1 MGRNSAT
8 YAYAR
13 GEGEGSGKGPSM
25 RRRETNSLSSLSSLF
40 SDKAMKPQGKKKGGT
55 AKAAGTILPPSSL
68 SSHGFD
74 GKDNGLGLGF
84 RQSQDVGQSE

>member
-13 GEGEGSGKGPSM
+13 GEGEGSGQCPSM
-25 RRRETNSLSSLSSLF
+25 RRRESNSLSSLSSLF
-40 SDKAMKPQGKKKGGT
+40 SDKTMKTQGKMKGRA

-68 SSHGFD
+68 SSHEVD

-84 RQSQDVGQSE
+84 KQAQDMGQSE

>member
-13 GEGEGSGKGPSM
+13 GEGEGSGQGLFM
-25 RRRETNSLSSLSSLF
+25 RRRESNSLSSLSSLF
-40 SDKAMKPQGKKKGGT
+40 SDKTMKTQGNKKGGGLE
-55 AKAAGTILPPSSL
+55 AAGSILPRSSL

-74 GKDNGLGLGF
+74 GKDKGLGLGF
-84 RQSQDVGQSE
+84 RQSQDMGQSE